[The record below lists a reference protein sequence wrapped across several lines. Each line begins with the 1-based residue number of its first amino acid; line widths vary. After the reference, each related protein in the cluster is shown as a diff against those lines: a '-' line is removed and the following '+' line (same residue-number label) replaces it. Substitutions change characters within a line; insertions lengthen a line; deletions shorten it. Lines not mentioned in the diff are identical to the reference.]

1 MPPTVIG
8 FYIETG
14 SSITGG
20 PRVAYNLMKV
30 LDRNRYRPIAIT
42 NKEGE
47 LAQWLRDAGVTVHI
61 LTQSKRI
68 GEDDGGTLKGGRLS
82 QLMAAIDLYRFNRKA
97 ARVLKAEGAQVL
109 WVRNVKGVLLTG
121 LAARRLR
128 IPLIW
133 DIGMEKPS
141 RGMMRRLH
149 NYAFRTAARVVTEGS
164 FVAPSIFDPQQ
175 LAQFGSKITVNTPAL
190 APERVQVVRRDHM
203 TASDP
208 AGRFRMLSIAT
219 VNERKNQMML
229 LRAVHQ
235 LIGRF
240 PRIHLRIAGPATDTD
255 YEQQLKAYIAEN
267 DLGEHVELL
276 GWRSDI
282 PELLHGSDLF
292 TLTSRVE
299 GIPQSILEAMY
310 ARVPIIATAA
320 GGVPDVV
327 EDDVTGRLI
336 AIDDE
341 RVYVDALADCL
352 THPEKLSRYAEAAYR
367 KACETIT
374 TEQWYRRYE
383 AIFDALLA
391 GGGVKGHG

>member
-20 PRVAYNLMKV
+20 PRVAYNLMKA
-30 LDRNRYRPIAIT
+30 LDRGRYRPVAIT
-42 NKEGE
+42 NTEGE

-61 LTQSKRI
+61 IAQPKRI
-68 GEDDGGTLKGGRLS
+68 GEDDGGTLKGGRLG
-82 QLMAAIDLYRFNRKA
+82 QLLAALDLYTFNRKA
-97 ARVLKAEGAQVL
+97 ARVLEAEGAELL

-121 LAARRLR
+121 LAARKLK

-149 NYAFRTAARVVTEGS
+149 NLAFKTSAKVVTEGS
-164 FVAPSIFDPQQ
+164 FVAPSIFDEDQ
-175 LAQFGSKITVNTPAL
+175 LARFGGKIVVNTPAL
-190 APERVQVVRRDHM
+190 APDRVEVVRRGHM
-203 TASDP
+203 TP
-208 AGRFRMLSIAT
+208 ADQDGRFRVLSVAT
-219 VNERKNQMML
+219 VNDRKNQMML
-229 LRAVHQ
+229 VRAVAQ
-235 LIGRF
+235 LKDRY
-240 PRIHLRIAGPATDTD
+240 PRVHVRIAGPATDER
-255 YEQQLKAYIAEN
+255 YEQDLKAYIAEHG
-267 DLGEHVELL
+267 LGGHVKLL

-310 ARVPIIATAA
+310 ARVPVVATAA

-327 EDDVTGRLI
+327 EDGVTGRLI

-341 RVYVDALADCL
+341 ATYIDALADCL
-352 THPEKLSRYAEAAYR
+352 AHPEKLERYAEAAYQ
-367 KACETIT
+367 KACDTIT
-374 TEQWYRRYE
+374 TAQWYQRYE
-383 AIFDALLA
+383 TIFDQLLGKGA
-391 GGGVKGHG
+391 GVS

>member
-30 LDRNRYRPIAIT
+30 IDRTRYRPVAIT

-47 LAQWLRDAGVTVHI
+47 LAQWLREAGVTVHI
-61 LTQSKRI
+61 IEQSKRI

-82 QLMAAIDLYRFNRKA
+82 QLMAALDLYRFNRKA
-97 ARVLKAEGAQVL
+97 ARVLKAEGAKVL

-121 LAARRLR
+121 LAARRLK

-133 DIGMEKPS
+133 DIGMEKPL
-141 RGMMRRLH
+141 RGIMRRLH
-149 NYAFRTAARVVTEGS
+149 NCAFKTSAKVVTEGS

-175 LAQFGSKITVNTPAL
+175 LEQFGGKITVNTPAL
-190 APERVQVVRRDHM
+190 APDRVEVVRRERM
-203 TASDP
+203 TAPDP
-208 AGRFRMLSIAT
+208 AGRFRMLSVAT
-219 VNERKNQMML
+219 VNDRKNQMML
-229 LRAVHQ
+229 LHAVQQ
-235 LIGRF
+235 LKDRF
-240 PRIHLRIAGPATDTD
+240 PQIHLRIAGPATDAA
-255 YEQQLKAYIAEN
+255 YEQQLKDYIKDHALQN
-267 DLGEHVELL
+267 HVELL

-282 PELLHGSDLF
+282 PDLLHGSDLF

-299 GIPQSILEAMY
+299 GIPQAILEAMY

-336 AIDDE
+336 GIDDE
-341 RVYVDALADCL
+341 QAYVAALSDCL
-352 THPEKLSRYAEAAYR
+352 AHPEKLERYAEAAYN
-367 KACETIT
+367 KACDTIT
-374 TEQWYRRYE
+374 TDQWYRRYE
-383 AIFDALLA
+383 VIFDQLLA
-391 GGGVKGHG
+391 GGGK